1 MLERAFA
8 VAWTFA
14 AIARAAA
21 RVCFH
26 ERGGSIPDIV
36 SRLRSTPHGSA
47 CDPRLS
53 LAVLDRFL
61 PFLPPYRLGRCVK
74 RSFYL
79 LDLWSRAGL
88 SPSFHLGLRET
99 GDDRRGHAWITTR
112 TDECETYRPPDV
124 LEAFRT

>member
-1 MLERAFA
+1 MLERAL
-8 VAWTFA
+8 VIAWTVA

-26 ERGGSIPDIV
+26 ERGGSISDVV
-36 SRLRSTPHGSA
+36 SRLRSAPHEGA
-47 CDPRLS
+47 CDPGLS
-53 LAVLDRFL
+53 LAVLDRLL

-88 SPSFHLGLRET
+88 SPSFHLGIRES

-112 TDECETYRPPDV
+112 TREYETYRPPDV
-124 LEAFRT
+124 LEAFRA